1 MTTVLGR
8 YELQRKL
15 GAGGMAEVWLARASG
30 PSGFEKQVVV
40 KRILPQ
46 LAGDATVEELFKTEA
61 RLAARLD
68 HPNLLQ
74 VFDFGREPDGSLVLV
89 MELIDGTSLRQV
101 VRAVKSGKLLE
112 ARLAAKLMALVCEGL
127 HSAHELKNEH
137 GQPLNL
143 VHRDIS
149 PENILLARS
158 GAVKVA
164 DFGIARIEREVQLTT
179 ADTFRGKV
187 GYAAPEQIMGNL
199 VTRQADL
206 WAVGVTLFE
215 LITGEPP
222 FVTETTAELASATV
236 HRQPRRLDAVKP
248 GVPLALV
255 EIVSRCLEREPDK
268 RWATAHQLSEQLE
281 DFVSWSGAPV
291 RSSDLGGLLSSL
303 GIEPHTVS
311 SSGTPSVSDVPVFRA
326 AVDPLTNEPSTFQPV
341 AELSIDGSLH
351 PIDVQKPAVAPA
363 EAGEQPFTF
372 SREPV
377 AKSVVGANVDEG
389 REHRFGALELEPIA
403 VAVERQGDAP
413 APAPPP
419 KPVPWSRLGAGLAIV
434 VLLAGAAIGVT
445 KLKGSKAAPAGA
457 LFIDST
463 PSGATVVVGGAA
475 VGETPWA
482 GDNAAGGVTTIVL
495 KRAGYA
501 DHTLRIDGGTDWS
514 GTVKLSK
521 TAGR

>member
-30 PSGFEKQVVV
+30 PSAFEKQVVV
-40 KRILPQ
+40 KRVLPQ
-46 LAGDATVEELFKTEA
+46 LAGDPTVEELFKSEA

-101 VRAVKSGKLLE
+101 VRAVRSGKVLE
-112 ARLAAKLMALVCEGL
+112 ARRAAKLMALVCEGL
-127 HSAHELKNEH
+127 HSAHELKNEQ

-149 PENILLARS
+149 PENILLAQS

-164 DFGIARIEREVQLTT
+164 DFGIARIEREVQLTA

-187 GYAAPEQIMGNL
+187 GYAAPEQIMGQP

-215 LITGEPP
+215 LLTGEQP
-222 FVTETTAELASATV
+222 FVTETSAELAAATI
-236 HRQPRRLDAVKP
+236 HRTPRKVNEAKA

-255 EIVSRCLEREPDK
+255 EIVSRCLEREPEK

-281 DFVSWSGAPV
+281 DFVSWSGTPL

-311 SSGTPSVSDVPVFRA
+311 SSGTPSLSDVPSFVS
-326 AVDPLTNEPSTFQPV
+326 VWEPIPVESFEASTFEPV
-341 AELSIDGSLH
+341 AELSVEGKLH
-351 PIDVQKPAVAPA
+351 VLENMVKSAPA
-363 EAGEQPFTF
+363 EQPFTH
-372 SREPV
+372 SGGGDPGSPAEAAV
-377 AKSVVGANVDEG
+377 EEG
-389 REHRFGALELEPIA
+389 RQNRFAALELDPIA
-403 VAVERQGDAP
+403 GAVERKVEESNDSPP
-413 APAPPP
+413 AT
-419 KPVPWSRLGAGLAIV
+419 GARWKTV
-434 VLLAGAAIGVT
+434 AIGLVVVAVLGVAAFGVS
-445 KLKGSKAAPAGA
+445 KLKLPGKPAAPGA

-463 PSGATVVVGGAA
+463 PSGATVLLGGEA
-475 VGETPWA
+475 VGQTPWA

-495 KRAGYA
+495 KRPGFA
-501 DHTLRIDGGTDWS
+501 DTTLRIDGGTDWS

-521 TAGR
+521 GSSR

>member
-15 GAGGMAEVWLARASG
+15 GTGGMAEVWLARASG

-46 LAGDATVEELFKTEA
+46 LAGDSTVEELFKSEA

-74 VFDFGREPDGSLVLV
+74 VFDFGREGDGSLVLV

-101 VRAVKSGKLLE
+101 VRAVKSGKVLE
-112 ARLAAKLMALVCEGL
+112 TRMAAKLMALVCEGL
-127 HSAHELKNEH
+127 HSAHELKNEQ

-164 DFGIARIEREVQLTT
+164 DFGIARIEREVQLTS

-187 GYAAPEQIMGNL
+187 GYASPEQIMGMP
-199 VTRQADL
+199 VTRHADI

-215 LITGEPP
+215 LITGEQPY
-222 FVTETTAELASATV
+222 VTETSAELAAATV
-236 HRQPRRLDAVKP
+236 HREPRRLDAVKP
-248 GVPLALV
+248 GTPLALV
-255 EIVSRCLEREPDK
+255 EIVSRCLAREPEK
-268 RWATAHQLSEQLE
+268 RFATAHALSEQLE
-281 DFVSWSGAPV
+281 DFVSWAGSPV
-291 RSSDLGGLLSSL
+291 RSSDLGELLTTL

-311 SSGTPSVSDVPVFRA
+311 SSGTPSLSDVPLFRTV
-326 AVDPLTNEPSTFQPV
+326 VDPLTHQPSTFQPV
-341 AELSIDGSLH
+341 AEMSVDGKLH
-351 PIDVQKPAVAPA
+351 AVEGAKPLPA
-363 EAGEQPFTF
+363 ERGKERFTF
-372 SREPV
+372 S
-377 AKSVVGANVDEG
+377 GAPIVTPTSTQVDEG
-389 REHRFGALELEPIA
+389 REQRFGALELEPIA
-403 VAVERQGDAP
+403 VATERPGDAP
-413 APAPPP
+413 PPP
-419 KPVPWSRLGAGLAIV
+419 EPSAPFPWKRLGLALAVVALVAIV
-434 VLLAGAAIGVT
+434 GVGVA
-445 KLKGSKAAPAGA
+445 KLKLPAKVAPAGA

-463 PSGATVVVGGAA
+463 PTGATVLLGGEQ

-482 GDNAAGGVTTIVL
+482 GDNAVGGVTTIVL
-495 KRAGYA
+495 RRPGFT
-501 DHTLRIDGGTDWS
+501 DTTLRIDGGLDWS
-514 GTVKLSK
+514 GTVKLTKGSS
-521 TAGR
+521 R

>member
-8 YELQRKL
+8 YELQRRL

-46 LAGDATVEELFKTEA
+46 LAGDSTVEELFKTEA

-74 VFDFGREPDGSLVLV
+74 VFDFGREGDGALVLV
-89 MELIDGTSLRQV
+89 MELIDGTSLRQL
-101 VRAVKSGKLLE
+101 VRAVRSGKQLE

-164 DFGIARIEREVQLTT
+164 DFGIARIEREVQLTA
-179 ADTFRGKV
+179 ADTFRGKI
-187 GYAAPEQIMGNL
+187 GYAAPEQLLGEP
-199 VTRQADL
+199 VTRHADI

-215 LITGEPP
+215 LMTGEQP
-222 FVTETTAELASATV
+222 FVTETSAELAAATV
-236 HRQPRRLDAVKP
+236 HREPRRLDAVRP
-248 GVPLALV
+248 GAPLGLV
-255 EIVSRCLEREPDK
+255 EIISRCLAREPGK
-268 RWATAHQLSEQLE
+268 RFATAHALSEQLE
-281 DFVSWSGAPV
+281 DFVAWSGTPV
-291 RSSDLGGLLSSL
+291 RSSDLGALISGL

-311 SSGTPSVSDVPVFRA
+311 SSGTPSGTVVPPLHSI
-326 AVDPLTNEPSTFQPV
+326 VDPLTNEPSTFQPM
-341 AELSIDGSLH
+341 AELSADGKLH
-351 PIDVQKPAVAPA
+351 AIDVAAPA
-363 EAGEQPFTF
+363 PAPLDRGKEFTF
-372 SREPV
+372 SGEPV
-377 AKSVVGANVDEG
+377 STPGESQQA

-403 VAVERQGDAP
+403 VVVERPGDVPP
-413 APAPPP
+413 APQPRPFPFPTLAMA
-419 KPVPWSRLGAGLAIV
+419 LAGVA
-434 VLLAGAAIGVT
+434 LLALVGFGVT
-445 KLKGSKAAPAGA
+445 RLKLPDKSAPAGA

-463 PSGATVVVGGAA
+463 PSGAAVLVGGEQ

-482 GDNAAGGVTTIVL
+482 GDNAPGGVTTIVL
-495 KRAGYA
+495 KRPGFV
-501 DHTLRIDGGTDWS
+501 DTTLRIDGGLDWS
-514 GTVKLSK
+514 GTVKL
-521 TAGR
+521 TRGATR